1 MRFIEIEQIGSPIR
15 RHHSQRATLIGLGL
29 NRIGRVAW
37 VPDTPASRGMIA
49 KVFHLVRINHDP
61 AAPKPPR
68 AAPVYD
74 ETADAALMREL
85 AFDANKI
92 VLDSYGAAA
101 RKKGKTPDFK
111 LVQGGGIRGFC
122 EMKSP
127 RDDFMFEPPEGGGAA
142 VRKDVPFYRK
152 LASHIRRAARQF
164 DAVNPEHALPNIL
177 AFVSHSPD
185 IERRDLIA
193 TIAGLPVPG
202 AAPVFMLSRE
212 MQQEVLEAARRI
224 DLFLWIDAKKRTC
237 QHLSPN
243 GAAHQ
248 TAALNLLK
256 LSNSAAPQETASRS
270 GRA

>member
-49 KVFHLVRINHDP
+49 KVRHLVRINHDP
-61 AAPKPPR
+61 AAPRPPKV
-68 AAPVYD
+68 APVYD
-74 ETADAALMREL
+74 EAADAALLREL
-85 AFDANKI
+85 AFDGNSI
-92 VLDSYGAAA
+92 VFESYGAAA
-101 RKKGKTPDFK
+101 RKNGKTPDFK
-111 LVQGGGIRGFC
+111 LVRDGTLQGFC

-127 RDDFMFEPPEGGGAA
+127 RDDFIFEFPEDGGPAI
-142 VRKDVPFYRK
+142 RKDAPFYRK
-152 LASHIRRAARQF
+152 LASHIRRAASQF
-164 DAVNPEHALPNIL
+164 DAVNPNRSLPNIL
-177 AFVSHSPD
+177 AFVSHSSD

-202 AAPVFMLSRE
+202 AAPVFMLPRK

-224 DLFLWIDAKKRTC
+224 DLFLWIDANKRTF

-248 TAALNLLK
+248 ASALNLLG
-256 LSNSAAPQETASRS
+256 LAETAPQ
-270 GRA
+270 